1 MPLLSIGEDL
11 YATVLLAA
19 PGALLACAPML
30 RAIPAPLR
38 LAASIVFSPMVLS
51 LELGAAALCG
61 MTFSWFVQWV
71 VPFNLAGLLPL
82 LLVGRRTTGGSVLIP
97 VAVTSVVL
105 LAPVYAVLYTTP
117 EMRDY
122 GWHNMMQLAAIQP
135 IERLPAW
142 PEDLDLAGFRL
153 NYPWLGFAQMATIAM
168 IVDRPVTLLFPIC
181 NALQFGCMFLFL
193 MSVTRIV
200 SPGRTAWLASAATA
214 VALLAPGL
222 FDVAVGSLLG
232 GPAAGE
238 LRIEPM
244 TEKYFAL
251 DTMVLGLSSFAVM
264 VYAILRAA
272 ESASAAVLWLI
283 ILAAASCGVA
293 YPLLFP
299 CCVVLAGLFVLAAIA
314 GAAWPSPSRP
324 RYAWRDLALFIAGF
338 SVVTACLAIY
348 VVSLGVSAASQTAS
362 LVQRWQVRRH
372 ISEIWWVFGP
382 MLLLLAPV
390 AVRSLR
396 ERLQVN
402 VLGLASAASLLFCF
416 TVFSLP
422 ITAEYKFLF
431 GALLVLAPIL
441 AAELIRLVGR
451 RPTRI
456 VALAGAFVV
465 LQAGATW
472 SLWNW
477 QMPPAALLAA
487 AVPLDE
493 STRWPHPFAGWN
505 SGWMQAVR
513 NATPADTVLL
523 TADTDQPVGVFTGRS
538 LFVAADWYGVGRPD
552 GGMVGRAGYSM
563 DRKMIL
569 EDVKRYQP
577 AAIADRLA
585 TMRTCLAA
593 QADPHALG
601 VSLSAL
607 AGLNRP
613 IALHFAGEAALL
625 DRLRRDNLGK
635 PVFSDGTDTVW
646 LLQHAD
652 LPPLASTLQAAL

>member
-1 MPLLSIGEDL
+1 MRFLWIAQDA
-11 YATVLLAA
+11 YAVALLAA

-30 RAIPAPLR
+30 RTIPAPLR

-51 LELGAAALCG
+51 LELAASALCG
-61 MTFSWFVQWV
+61 MTFGWFVQWI
-71 VPFNLAGLLPL
+71 VPLNLAGLLPL
-82 LLVGRRTTGGSVLIP
+82 LLVARRTAGGSVLIP

-117 EMRDY
+117 GMRDY

-135 IERLPAW
+135 IENLPTW

-153 NYPWLGFAQMATIAM
+153 NYPWLGFAQMATVAM
-168 IVDRPVTLLFPIC
+168 ILDRPVTLLFPIC

-193 MSVTRIV
+193 MSVTRVV
-200 SPGRTAWLASAATA
+200 SPGRSASLASAATA

-222 FDVAVGSLLG
+222 FDIAVGFLLG
-232 GPAAGE
+232 APAAGE

-251 DTMVLGLSSFAVM
+251 DTMVFGLSSFAAM
-264 VYAILRAA
+264 VYAVLRGA
-272 ESASAAVLWLI
+272 ESASTAVLWLI
-283 ILAAASCGVA
+283 VLAAASCGVA

-299 CCVVLAGLFVLAAIA
+299 SCVVLAGLFVLAGIA
-314 GAAWPSPSRP
+314 GAVWPSPSRP
-324 RYAWRDLALFIAGF
+324 RYALQDLALFSAGF
-338 SVVTACLAIY
+338 GVVTVLLAIY
-348 VVSLGVSAASQTAS
+348 VVSLGVSAASPTAS

-390 AVRSLR
+390 AVRSVR

-402 VLGLASAASLLFCF
+402 VLGVASAASLLCCF
-416 TVFSLP
+416 TIFSLP
-422 ITAEYKFLF
+422 IAAEYKFMF

-441 AAELIRLVGR
+441 AAELMRMVGR
-451 RPTRI
+451 RPTR
-456 VALAGAFVV
+456 VGALAGAFVV
-465 LQAGATW
+465 LQAGAAW
-472 SLWNW
+472 SLWHW
-477 QMPPAALLAA
+477 QMPPAALLAD

-493 STRWPHPFAGWN
+493 STRWPHPDAGWN
-505 SGWMQAVR
+505 GGWMQAVR

-538 LFVAADWYGVGRPD
+538 LFVAADWFGVGRPD

-563 DRKMIL
+563 NRKMIL

-593 QADPHALG
+593 QADPHALSA
-601 VSLSAL
+601 SLSAL

-613 IALHFAGEAALL
+613 VALHFAGEAALL
-625 DRLRRDNLGK
+625 NRLRSDNVGK
-635 PVFSDGTDTVW
+635 QIFSDGTDTVW
-646 LLQHAD
+646 LLQHAE